1 VNWALK
7 TASHSA
13 SVDPQRR
20 QLRSSAS
27 TSDVVLRTTTHFGR
41 RTFSVCGR
49 DVWNSLPVN
58 TRLRLTCFF
67 SDVLHRP
74 IFLHCFYFQFNIWTI
89 MYNIF
94 HQRSPPYLK
103 DLVTF
108 SVSGPQR
115 RQLRSSAATS
125 AVVRLSSIDELF
137 LSADKTFG
145 IVCLL
150 I

>member
-1 VNWALK
+1 MNWALK

-20 QLRSSAS
+20 QLRSPAS

-67 SDVLHRP
+67 PTCCKDPSSHIAFIFSLISGPSCTISSTNVPLRILKTSPHSASVDPSVVNYGHQQPRP
-74 IFLHCFYFQFNIWTI
+74 PL
-89 MYNIF
+89 
-94 HQRSPPYLK
+94 
-103 DLVTF
+103 
-108 SVSGPQR
+108 SVSVRSTSFFCQR
-115 RQLRSSAATS
+115 TRHL
-125 AVVRLSSIDELF
+125 E
-137 LSADKTFG
+137 
-145 IVCLL
+145 
-150 I
+150 

>member
-1 VNWALK
+1 LGIKDRV
-7 TASHSA
+7 
-13 SVDPQRR
+13 
-20 QLRSSAS
+20 
-27 TSDVVLRTTTHFGR
+27 
-41 RTFSVCGR
+41 TFSVSGPPASSTTVTSSHVRLCPSNH
-49 DVWNSLPVN
+49 NSFRS
-58 TRLRLTCFF
+58 THFFRLRTRCMEQSPCKHKTQTHMLF
-67 SDVLHRP
+67 SDVLQRP
-74 IFLHCFYFQFNIWTI
+74 IFSHCFYFQFNIWTFTH
-89 MYNIF
+89 NIS